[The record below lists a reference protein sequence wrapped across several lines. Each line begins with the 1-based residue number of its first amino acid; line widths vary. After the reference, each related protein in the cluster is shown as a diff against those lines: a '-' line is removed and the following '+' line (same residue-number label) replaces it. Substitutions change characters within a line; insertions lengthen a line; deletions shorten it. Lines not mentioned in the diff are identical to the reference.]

1 MLRDYQIKAV
11 DAIWENLNR
20 HVVASLPTGSGKSHI
35 IAEICRRA
43 LAYEGTHILII
54 AHVRELLEQNA
65 AKIQAAIP
73 DAPVGIYCAGLKQRQ
88 LKPITVASV
97 QSLARA
103 KEIPA
108 YDLILVDE
116 AHRIPHGTSGQY
128 HAIFDR
134 LPRAKIC
141 GLTATP
147 YRLDGGYIHE
157 GEEAL
162 FEDLV
167 YECRAGELIAQG
179 YLSPIHAYQG
189 TEADLTG
196 VGTRQGDFIIDEMA
210 ERFCGGDMIGSS
222 VRDIRLK
229 AKDCRKIMVF
239 CCSIKHCGM
248 IVDEMRKQGE
258 ESVSLVTGKTHKQDR
273 EEIIHQFRD
282 GDLRIL
288 INCDVLT
295 TGFDAP
301 NVDCIALL
309 RATKSP
315 GLYVQIV
322 GRGLRLAPGKKSCL
336 LLDFGGNV
344 RRHGPIDSAS
354 ARAPDPDHKP
364 QETKTCPECKAI
376 VDRTARS
383 CRCGFAFTGGEPRQI
398 KHDKVAD
405 DKADPIHH
413 RIARYNVMDVRYR
426 KHIKKDRP
434 SSLKVTYVCRSG
446 LIPTEFSEWVCLEH
460 QGFAASKARMW
471 FAQRGLYPSPKT
483 VDQAITRSAEILKPH
498 TITIK
503 HSKFPEVIS
512 HEF

>member
-1 MLRDYQIKAV
+1 MLRDYQLAAV
-11 DAIWENLNR
+11 EAIWENLNR

-35 IAEICRRA
+35 IAEICKRA
-43 LAYEGTHILII
+43 LEYEGTHILIM

-73 DAPVGIYCAGLKQRQ
+73 DAPVGIYCAGLKQRE

-103 KEIPA
+103 KELPA

-116 AHRIPHGTSGQY
+116 AHRIPHGKAGQY

-134 LPRAKIC
+134 LPEAKIC

-157 GEEAL
+157 GDDAL
-162 FEDLV
+162 FDDLV
-167 YECRAGELIAQG
+167 YDCPAGDLIAKG

-189 TEADLTG
+189 KEADLTG

-210 ERFCGGDMIGSS
+210 ERFCGGDMIASS
-222 VRDIRLK
+222 VRDIRQK
-229 AKDCRKIMVF
+229 AHDRKKIMVF
-239 CCSIKHCGM
+239 CCSIRHCQM
-248 IVDEMRKQGE
+248 ILEELVRQGE
-258 ESVSLVTGKTHKQDR
+258 ESVELVTGKTPKDERVQ
-273 EEIIHQFRD
+273 IIQQFRD

-315 GLYVQIV
+315 GLYVQMV
-322 GRGLRLAPGKKSCL
+322 GRGLRLAPGKESCL

-344 RRHGPIDSAS
+344 RRHGPIDSVAVVTEERS
-354 ARAPDPDHKP
+354 DPK
-364 QETKTCPECKAI
+364 EEKTCPNCKAT
-376 VDRTARS
+376 VERTQRS
-383 CRCGFAFTGGEPRQI
+383 CGCGHVFTGEPRKI
-398 KHDKVAD
+398 THDHEAD
-405 DKADPIHH
+405 DSADPINY
-413 RIARYNVMDVRYR
+413 RVSKYTVNEVRYR
-426 KHIKKDRP
+426 RHNKEGKPP
-434 SSLKVTYVCRSG
+434 SFKVTYVCREG
-446 LIPTEFSEWVCLEH
+446 FLPIEFHEWVCLEH
-460 QGFAASKARMW
+460 KGYAGTKAKMW
-471 FAQRGLYPSPKT
+471 FAHRGVFQMPKT
-483 VDQAITRSAEILKPH
+483 VEQAIERSGELIKPH
-498 TITIK
+498 TITVK
-503 HSKFPEVIS
+503 HTKFPEIIH